1 MKGTRVRVKY
11 KSGTMR
17 MGTVI
22 AESDECVGVKFDDK
36 PDVPMI
42 VKKSQVGVVLT

>member
-17 MGTVI
+17 LGVVI
-22 AESDECVGVKFDDK
+22 AESDECVGVRFDDN
-36 PDVPMI
+36 PEVPAI
-42 VKKSQVGVVLT
+42 VRKSHIGVVLT

>member
-1 MKGTRVRVKY
+1 MKGSRVRVKY

-17 MGTVI
+17 FGTVI
-22 AESDECVGVKFDDK
+22 AESDECVGVKFEDS
-36 PDVPMI
+36 PDVPVI

>member
-1 MKGTRVRVKY
+1 
-11 KSGTMR
+11 MR
-17 MGTVI
+17 IGVVI
-22 AESDECVGVKFDDK
+22 AENEDCVGVRFEDN